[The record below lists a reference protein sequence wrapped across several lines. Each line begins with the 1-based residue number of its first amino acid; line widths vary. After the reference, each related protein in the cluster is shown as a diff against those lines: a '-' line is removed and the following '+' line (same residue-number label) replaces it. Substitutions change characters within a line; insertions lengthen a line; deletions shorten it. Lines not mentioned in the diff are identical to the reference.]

1 MALAGV
7 LLLIAGCG
15 GSSKAPPHAKSKPR
29 AAPAAAAGS
38 SATSASASAAV
49 GADSVSAS
57 AGGVTATMRAGTHTP
72 SVGSWPVHFSVT
84 RAGQPVKASVSYEY
98 LFAGQVVAR
107 RSHYSF
113 NGRFSDVFQW
123 PAEAAGY
130 PLTFRAVITA
140 GRSVIDLDY
149 PVQVHR

>member
-1 MALAGV
+1 MIALTG
-7 LLLIAGCG
+7 LLVLIAGCG
-15 GSSKAPPHAKSKPR
+15 GSSKAPPPHAKGQPK
-29 AAPAAAAGS
+29 AAPTTAAGS
-38 SATSASASAAV
+38 SASASAAA

-72 SVGSWPVHFSVT
+72 RVGSWPVHFSVT

-113 NGRFSDVFQW
+113 TGRFSDVFLW